1 MPGLLFEEIADFG
14 EELDVGRR
22 GWRRGFGFLFFHES
36 HEFVGRFD
44 DDEED
49 DGGGDEEADGGVDD
63 KADIEDAEF
72 EGDIGVGATG
82 GELDDGFD
90 NAFGEGGDDAA
101 EGCAD
106 DDAGGEVDDVAFED
120 ELFEFVEHGVGVVF
134 GVWCLVFGP
143 VPLVKGDDF
152 VG

>member
-49 DGGGDEEADGGVDD
+49 DGGGDKEADGGVDD
-63 KADIEDAEF
+63 EADIEDAEL
-72 EGDIGVGATG
+72 ESDVGVGAAG

-120 ELFEFVEHGVGVVF
+120 ELFEFVEHGAGVVF
-134 GVWCLVFGP
+134 GV
-143 VPLVKGDDF
+143 
-152 VG
+152 